1 MRRAFSL
8 IAIAIGLTAMV
19 EATPVTC
26 SLNGTLTSCY
36 TQSQI
41 FSNDP
46 VNWMAS
52 FGEATQAPTASPLN
66 TSNNVVNL
74 SLTSPG
80 LLQRADNTIYAWNGN
95 AWTFPDFVA
104 GQSISTFSGH
114 FNAPGAPGPGFGDP
128 LLGVLG
134 SNPLTISFSS
144 PVTSAGFLISSR
156 SLADFGATLQ
166 AFDSQNNLLGTY
178 SIVASGLG
186 GACSGLANLTPN
198 PQPCNDAPLL
208 AFLGQDPMNAR
219 ISRLVAF
226 TTTSGGGVDTNGFFL
241 DTLYIEDAGVPEPSV
256 ILMFGSGLGF
266 LGLWRRKRIPRDP
279 NRT

>member
-1 MRRAFSL
+1 MSA
-8 IAIAIGLTAMV
+8 G
-19 EATPVTC
+19 ATGVTC
-26 SLNGTLTSCY
+26 SLNGSLTSCY
-36 TQSQI
+36 AQNQI

-52 FGEATQAPTASPLN
+52 FGEATQAPSAGPLN

-80 LLQRADNTIYAWNGN
+80 LLQRADNTIYAWSGS

-104 GQSISTFSGH
+104 GQSISTFAGH
-114 FNAPGAPGPGFGDP
+114 FNAPNAPGAGFGDP

-144 PVTSAGFLISSR
+144 PVTSAGFFISSR

-166 AFDSQNNLLGTY
+166 AYDSQNNLLGTY

-186 GACSGLANLTPN
+186 GACSGLANLNPN

-208 AFLGQDPMNAR
+208 AFLGQDAFNAQ

-226 TTTSGGGVDTNGFFL
+226 TTTSGGGVDTNGFLL
-241 DTLYIEDAGVPEPSV
+241 DTLYIQDAAVPEPSV
-256 ILMFGSGLGF
+256 ILTFGGGLCF
-266 LGLWRRKRIPRDP
+266 LGLWRRKRPGP
-279 NRT
+279 KT